1 MMMNSMPNR
10 DSNPSKSS
18 DLTNQEQTM
27 GNYHKVDKG
36 ELFIQEGMT
45 LITEVDSDKY
55 LDMASRQRRAKK
67 KDGLYPNQENYLER
81 LED

>member
-1 MMMNSMPNR
+1 
-10 DSNPSKSS
+10 
-18 DLTNQEQTM
+18 M

-55 LDMASRQRRAKK
+55 LDMAARRRRAQKK
-67 KDGLYPNQENYLER
+67 EEIYAPETDYLER